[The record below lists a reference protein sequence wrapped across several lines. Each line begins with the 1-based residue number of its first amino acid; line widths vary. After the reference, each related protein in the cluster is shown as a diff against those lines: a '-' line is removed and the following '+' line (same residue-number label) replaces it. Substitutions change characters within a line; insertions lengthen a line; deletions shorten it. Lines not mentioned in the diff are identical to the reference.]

1 MQQYNA
7 CALSKKLEDEM
18 LMYNFCFFR
27 DLLSYILNQEIFC
40 MGDVI
45 HALELRSIRHNTNSL
60 IFHVAFLF
68 LVLTKHTEIFY
79 ELYHI
84 CILL

>member
-1 MQQYNA
+1 
-7 CALSKKLEDEM
+7 M
-18 LMYNFCFFR
+18 LMYNSCFFH

-68 LVLTKHTEIFY
+68 LVLPKHTEIFY
-79 ELYHI
+79 ELYYI
-84 CILL
+84 SILL

>member
-1 MQQYNA
+1 
-7 CALSKKLEDEM
+7 
-18 LMYNFCFFR
+18 
-27 DLLSYILNQEIFC
+27 

-68 LVLTKHTEIFY
+68 LVIPKHTNILRII
-79 ELYHI
+79 LYLHI
-84 CILL
+84 IIMVDNSNFNP

>member
-1 MQQYNA
+1 M
-7 CALSKKLEDEM
+7 
-18 LMYNFCFFR
+18 FFH

-45 HALELRSIRHNTNSL
+45 HAFELRSIRHNTNSL

-68 LVLTKHTEIFY
+68 LVLPNTQKYFMNYIISAYYYSGRQLKFQSVS
-79 ELYHI
+79 
-84 CILL
+84 